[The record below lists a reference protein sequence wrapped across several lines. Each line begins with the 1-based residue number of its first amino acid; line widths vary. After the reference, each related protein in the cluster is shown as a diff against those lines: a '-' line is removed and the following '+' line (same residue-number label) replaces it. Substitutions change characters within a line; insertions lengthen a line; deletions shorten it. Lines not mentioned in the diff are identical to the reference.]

1 MNIYALLFMMLEA
14 IFLAMLIIVAL
25 LYIALI
31 LTAIYFLPSLA
42 LFRCWVTLK
51 NAKSKP

>member
-14 IFLAMLIIVAL
+14 VILAMLIIVAL

-31 LTAIYFLPSLA
+31 LTSIYFPNISCFIQMLGDTKE
-42 LFRCWVTLK
+42 C
-51 NAKSKP
+51 